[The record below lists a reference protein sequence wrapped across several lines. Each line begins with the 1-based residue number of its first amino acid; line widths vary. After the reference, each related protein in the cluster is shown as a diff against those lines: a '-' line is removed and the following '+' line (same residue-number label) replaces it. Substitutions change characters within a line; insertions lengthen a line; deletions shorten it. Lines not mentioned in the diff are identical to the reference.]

1 MACEGRIGILGGG
14 NMGSALVKGLIA
26 AGTCGAGQVVVA
38 EKLAA
43 TAEKVRAELGVE
55 VVASPAGL
63 PPVDTLVVAVKQAD
77 LAEAVQAARAALRPE
92 SLVITLVAGI
102 PLARLA
108 ALLPPG
114 QPLVRAMPNMPALV
128 GRGVSALAPAHGLA
142 PEHLERARTVFAAVG
157 RVVVVKEPLMDA
169 VTALS
174 GSGPGY
180 VFLIIEALADA
191 GVAQGLDRATAL
203 TLAAGTVAGA
213 AELLL
218 QVGQHP
224 AQLKDMVASPGGTT
238 IAGLHAL
245 ERGGLRG
252 VIMDAVAAATAR
264 GRELGA

>member
-1 MACEGRIGILGGG
+1 MAYEGRIGILGGG
-14 NMGSALVKGLIA
+14 NMGSALAKGLIA
-26 AGTCGAGQVVVA
+26 AGTYGAGQVVVA

-43 TAEKVRAELGVE
+43 TAEKVRRELGVE
-55 VVASPAGL
+55 VAASPAGL

-77 LAEAVQAARAALRPE
+77 LAEAVQAARTALKPE

-114 QPLVRAMPNMPALV
+114 QPLARAMPNMPALV
-128 GRGVSALAPAHGLA
+128 GRGVSALAPAQGLA
-142 PEHLERARTVFAAVG
+142 PELLERAQAVFAAVG

-180 VFLIIEALADA
+180 VFLFIEALADA